1 MSQQQGIVKLLN
13 FRDGEYVEQP
23 YKLFSARLP
32 EFLKRFPPDKGWR
45 VVRSVRSACELSPVL
60 TRLYEAAITAG
71 KSPESMGLPP
81 IPSGFVMTARLLDSQ
96 GNEVASGSAFS
107 MGLDLQYAVQS
118 ARSGDGDVLRKDF
131 EAGETAAFQRLLAA
145 VGLGGD
151 MLDSDERS
159 TIRGM
164 GAKESAPKA
173 PSADTQASQGGK
185 TRKTPAQVPQ
195 AADGEP
201 SLLDQVKAVPCPP
214 KQGCNTVLDSPTVNE
229 VKVVEASGEERDVKP
244 GSADRASQAQLRS
257 MQQQIGRIAKQLHVD
272 AVIVS
277 TLPEATTE
285 LSRLGELVK
294 QSAVKS

>member
-1 MSQQQGIVKLLN
+1 MSQQQGVIKLLN

-23 YKLFSARLP
+23 YKLFSVRLP

-45 VVRSVRSACELSPVL
+45 VVRSMQSACELSPVL

-71 KSPESMGLPP
+71 KSPESIGLPP

-107 MGLDLQYAVQS
+107 MGLDLQYAVQA
-118 ARSGDGDVLRKDF
+118 ARSGDGSVLRKDF

-159 TIRGM
+159 TIMGM
-164 GAKESAPKA
+164 GANA
-173 PSADTQASQGGK
+173 PSATAQAPQGGK
-185 TRKTPAQVPQ
+185 ACKSPAQGSQ

-214 KQGCNTVLDSPTVNE
+214 KQGCNTVLDSPAVTE

-277 TLPEATTE
+277 TLQEATAE
-285 LSRLGELVK
+285 LARLGDLVK
-294 QSAVKS
+294 QAAVKS

>member
-1 MSQQQGIVKLLN
+1 MSQQQGVIKLLN

-23 YKLFSARLP
+23 YKLFSVRLP

-45 VVRSVRSACELSPVL
+45 VVRSMQSACELSPGL

-107 MGLDLQYAVQS
+107 MGLDLQYAVQA
-118 ARSGDGDVLRKDF
+118 ARSGDGSVLRKDF

-159 TIRGM
+159 TIMGM
-164 GAKESAPKA
+164 GANA
-173 PSADTQASQGGK
+173 PSATAQAPQGGK
-185 TRKTPAQVPQ
+185 ACKSPAQGSQ

-214 KQGCNTVLDSPTVNE
+214 KQGCNTVLDSPAVTE

-272 AVIVS
+272 SVIVS
-277 TLPEATTE
+277 TLQEATAE
-285 LSRLGELVK
+285 LARLGDLVK
-294 QSAVKS
+294 QAAAKS